1 MGSKYLGYGSNRLAD
16 RPSELRI
23 NVFQRLG
30 NIMLG
35 LFLGQMAYRCLFL
48 NISMCDHPSTRL
60 NEALDCVVTLGNSRN
75 QGPEALA
82 HATCKGFYCKL
93 VSSQAVSWFTR
104 QPLRSSSSPREFVR
118 GLLFCRSRR
127 SRPQLRTLRA
137 QPATDPQVDQI
148 LARAP

>member
-1 MGSKYLGYGSNRLAD
+1 MGSKYLGYGSSRLAD

-35 LFLGQMAYRCLFL
+35 LFLGQMAYRCSFI

-82 HATCKGFYCKL
+82 HAACKGFYCKL
-93 VSSQAVSWFTR
+93 VSSLLTTEVLQVRDMAPSRFLVHAPVFG
-104 QPLRSSSSPREFVR
+104 EFVQSSR
-118 GLLFCRSRR
+118 VRPGPSLL
-127 SRPQLRTLRA
+127 
-137 QPATDPQVDQI
+137 QVS
-148 LARAP
+148 AK